1 MQMLRSLTV
10 LSFALL
16 GQAQESDELQYLS
29 LLQSKAQML
38 MAGNA
43 DADALS
49 GRHPLPNLAWWGRI
63 AHGFERRILAKAKIA
78 SNKAEP
84 VAAAGA
90 EQAVRLL
97 DFTSATL
104 VYNNLGGQGPITT
117 LSTGPAPQEIRY
129 RNLVQ
134 GSAVDLV
141 VTADSGYTAHNPS
154 RNGILVGNGQINAK
168 SGTEAHLTFKFVE
181 EGTNT
186 PYTMSLFYI
195 TFSDLDERH
204 GGAEAER
211 IKVSGYDTYYTN
223 DDLAISEGSKTSG
236 TVTFESADYGN
247 YTDNFFHPDSPSPTQ
262 LSHAVTFKFTNKAN
276 FSAKF
281 SIEEHRDFHAGRN
294 ILFSGISQLVFCQE
308 PSVYLD
314 FANATVTTNNLGGKG
329 PGTGASELRWSNIA
343 ATDSGQI
350 VDLIAVADE
359 THGYQP
365 WNVSQNGLRGDFGHI
380 NLFCGPSQQWNSH
393 FVSKADITFKIV
405 NTGTNDTAVLPQFA
419 FVVFD
424 FDQGLHEQ
432 QQEYV
437 EIGPNPRGFDGGVG
451 YASYIVTS
459 TSEVVITNAQSHG
472 KRHFAASTHGT
483 EADNPTTSQNMARET
498 ADRSVVFTFR
508 NTGEFKM
515 TLGIT
520 ATGHDTG
527 RNFMFSGQDMYSMCD

>member
-1 MQMLRSLTV
+1 MQMLRSFTV

-38 MAGNA
+38 MAGNT
-43 DADALS
+43 DADGLF
-49 GRHPLPNLAWWGRI
+49 GRQTLPNLALWGRR
-63 AHGFERRILAKAKIA
+63 AHEFERGKLAKAKT
-78 SNKAEP
+78 E
-84 VAAAGA
+84 VAGAGA
-90 EQAVRLL
+90 ERVVRLI
-97 DFTSATL
+97 DFAKATL

-117 LSTGPAPQEIRY
+117 LPTGDPAPQEIRY
-129 RNLVQ
+129 RNLIQ

-141 VTADSGYTAHNPS
+141 VTAAPGYTAHHPN
-154 RNGILVGNGQINAK
+154 RNGILVGNGQVNAK
-168 SGTEAHLTFKFVE
+168 SGTAAQLTFKFVE
-181 EGTNT
+181 EGTNI
-186 PYTMSLFYI
+186 PYTMPLFYI

-223 DDLAISEGSKTSG
+223 DDLALDAGSKTSG
-236 TVTFESADYGN
+236 TATFQSADYGN
-247 YTDNFFHPDSPSPTQ
+247 YTDNSFHPDSPSPTQ
-262 LSHAVTFKFTNKAN
+262 FSRAVTFKFTNKAS
-276 FSAKF
+276 FSATF
-281 SIEEHRDFHAGRN
+281 SIEELTDFHAGRN

-314 FANATVTTNNLGGKG
+314 FASATVTTNNLGGKG

-343 ATDSGQI
+343 ATESGQI

-359 THGYQP
+359 TPGYQP
-365 WNVSQNGLRGDFGHI
+365 WNENQNGQSGDFGNI
-380 NLFCGPSQQWNSH
+380 NLFHGSEAN
-393 FVSKADITFKIV
+393 ITFKIV
-405 NTGTNDTAVLPQFA
+405 KNGIWDMVLLPQFA

-424 FDQGLHEQ
+424 FDQGLDEQ

-437 EIGPNPRGFDGGVG
+437 EIGPNNGFDGGVG

-459 TSEVVITNAQSHG
+459 TTEVVVTNAESAG

-483 EADNPTTSQNMARET
+483 QADNPTTSQNMARET

-508 NTGEFKM
+508 KTGEFKM
-515 TLGIT
+515 TFGIT
-520 ATGHDTG
+520 ATGQDTG
-527 RNFMFSGQDMYSMCD
+527 RNFMFSGQDMYLMCD